1 MAAREVVLHLL
12 LFPFSKKTGLKEKC
26 HFYCE
31 GNKVVTSI
39 LVCKLLGKLLTQL
52 LTILFLQR

>member
-1 MAAREVVLHLL
+1 MAAREVVLYLL

-39 LVCKLLGKLLTQL
+39 LVCKFLGKLLT
-52 LTILFLQR
+52 